1 MSIRVIFTP
10 GRKLQSIF
18 CRSRPLDKKICDLG
32 NQNNCLIC
40 PDLENS
46 TCSTKNAVYLV
57 TCELCRGKY
66 YGETERSLHC
76 RLMEHRR
83 ACLNP
88 DTYPKNSLGQHYK
101 RHHAGQS
108 PKLTYKLM
116 DIQSVTVR
124 RKIVE
129 AMYILQDS
137 PSINDKNE
145 LTYLCKYLIKWLI
158 NYDCNYVTVLFYI
171 FSVV

>member
-101 RHHAGQS
+101 RHHTGQS

-137 PSINDKNE
+137 PSINDRNE
-145 LTYLCKYLIKWLI
+145 LTYLCKNLIK
-158 NYDCNYVTVLFYI
+158 
-171 FSVV
+171 